1 MKHILLAL
9 AVAGLAASPAAQAA
23 KPNFTGTWTLDVS
36 KSDFGPSAP
45 PESMVIV
52 VEHKDPAI
60 KIKSTQKS
68 AEGEVANDRSL
79 TIDGKPN
86 TNLMKVIGD
95 QAQSIT
101 STSKWDGTNFV
112 TTFSADVQGMKVT
125 FVDSWS
131 LEGGVLKISR
141 NVTLP
146 DGTFAISTVFNKKVT
161 GASN

>member
-36 KSDFGPSAP
+36 KSDFGPATP
-45 PESMVIV
+45 PESMVMV

-68 AEGEVANDRSL
+68 AEGEVVNDRSL

-86 TNLMKVIGD
+86 TNNIKMVGGD
-95 QAQSIT
+95 AQNVT
-101 STSKWDGTNFV
+101 STSKWDGAKFV
-112 TTFSADVQGMKVT
+112 TTYPLDMQGTTIT
-125 FVDSWS
+125 FVDSWA
-131 LEGGVLKISR
+131 LEGAVLKIAR
-141 NVTLP
+141 NVTTP
-146 DGTFAISTVFNKKVT
+146 EGTFTITTVFNKK
-161 GASN
+161 